1 MPGGPD
7 TGWLAG
13 DSFVIE
19 EQNLQSKTMIAAP
32 GTGRR
37 LTPAPESRLTC
48 GDPSSL
54 SESVGAEILLNAS
67 EVTIGRGDDSDFV
80 LKADG
85 VSRKH
90 ARVFPHERCWYIED
104 SDSTNGTRVNGKA
117 VDRVMLNEGDTVE
130 IGPLVYTF
138 SIDAQPQESSE
149 HATLEF
155 ARGIPGFDPQRD
167 PVYAESSVGSDA
179 LLWSIVVIGASA
191 LAFAVFTIV
200 SV

>member
-1 MPGGPD
+1 M
-7 TGWLAG
+7 
-13 DSFVIE
+13 IE
-19 EQNLQSKTMIAAP
+19 DPNLQSKTMIAAP
-32 GTGRR
+32 GTDRS

-48 GDPSSL
+48 TEPSSL
-54 SESVGAEILLNAS
+54 SNNAGAEILLNAS
-67 EVTIGRGDDSDFV
+67 EVTIGRGDNNDLV
-80 LKADG
+80 LKVDG

-90 ARVFPHERCWYIED
+90 ARVFPHECCWYIED
-104 SDSTNGTRVNGKA
+104 SDSTNGTRVNGKT

-138 SIDAQPQESSE
+138 SIDVQPQESSE
-149 HATLEF
+149 KAALEF

-167 PVYAESSVGSDA
+167 PAYAESSGGSDA

>member
-1 MPGGPD
+1 M
-7 TGWLAG
+7 
-13 DSFVIE
+13 IE

-32 GTGRR
+32 GTDPS
-37 LTPAPESRLTC
+37 LAPAPESRLTC
-48 GDPSSL
+48 SDPSSL
-54 SESVGAEILLNAS
+54 SESIGAEILLDVI

-90 ARVFPHERCWYIED
+90 ARIFPHENCWYIED
-104 SDSTNGTRVNGKA
+104 LDSTNGTRVNGKA
-117 VDRVMLNEGDTVE
+117 VDSVMLNEGDTVE
-130 IGPLVYTF
+130 LGPLVYTF
-138 SIDAQPQESSE
+138 SIDAQPQKDSE
-149 HATLEF
+149 NATLEF

-167 PVYAESSVGSDA
+167 PVYAESSVGSDM
-179 LLWSIVVIGASA
+179 LLWSIVVIGATA